1 MSEQENLATIRAW
14 VDAIN
19 RNDVDA
25 ELACW
30 APDGEYRVIPTGVVY
45 RGLAQIGQAGR
56 QSAAMVVGQPAQGRK
71 QITHL
76 EAGENWACVSL

>member
-1 MSEQENLATIRAW
+1 MSAQENMATIRAW

-30 APDGEYRVIPTGVVY
+30 QPDGEIGLSIARRATNTTGVV
-45 RGLAQIGQAGR
+45 
-56 QSAAMVVGQPAQGRK
+56 
-71 QITHL
+71 
-76 EAGENWACVSL
+76 